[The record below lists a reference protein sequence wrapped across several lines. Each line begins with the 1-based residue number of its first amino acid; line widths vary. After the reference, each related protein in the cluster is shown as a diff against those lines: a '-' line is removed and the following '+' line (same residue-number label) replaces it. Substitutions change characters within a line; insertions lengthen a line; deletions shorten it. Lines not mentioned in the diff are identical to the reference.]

1 MGALRIIDAAPQAST
16 SPDGARTEEADAGTL
31 RDGSAPVEE
40 TAGDEGTRMKR
51 TVLGRVVVV
60 PAVVILLTIAL
71 LFSATGCSQAPT
83 AAELKAKCFA
93 NEAQMQTVMKVFA
106 ADTGGVNASF
116 DTVVAKTNSVCP
128 SGGKYSWDP
137 ATQIVTCSVH
147 GHP

>member
-1 MGALRIIDAAPQAST
+1 MRRIAS
-16 SPDGARTEEADAGTL
+16 G
-31 RDGSAPVEE
+31 RD
-40 TAGDEGTRMKR
+40 
-51 TVLGRVVVV
+51 
-60 PAVVILLTIAL
+60 LTIGAALVLLAFAL
-71 LFSATGCSQAPT
+71 LVAMVGCSQAPT

-116 DTVVAKTNSVCP
+116 DTVVAKTGSVCP